1 MSFARIKLVGAICG
15 AALLGICG
23 IALADDCK
31 EPAEGSKNVPMFSP
45 PIAAVVIGAGRLQF
59 YSAPNLHCVMNGVV
73 VIPKDEL
80 VAYAATDDGWW
91 SVMYINPRTGNAVS
105 GWVRSDRL
113 KQTGTIRPK
122 Q

>member
-1 MSFARIKLVGAICG
+1 MSLARILLICAIG
-15 AALLGICG
+15 SVALPGLGNAAH
-23 IALADDCK
+23 ADDCK

-45 PIAAVVIGAGRLQF
+45 PIAAVVMGSGRLQF
-59 YSAPNLHCVMNGVV
+59 YSAPNPHCVMSGVF

-80 VAYAATDDGWW
+80 VAYAMTSDGWW
-91 SVMYINPRTGNAVS
+91 SVMYLNPRTGNDVS

-113 KQTGTIRPK
+113 KQTGTVGPK